1 MEEQTYFSY
10 LLRMWQVWRGNE
22 LVWMASL
29 DDPHTGKR
37 YSFTDLERLFA
48 FLLTQTQG
56 PFHTIERRGDQG
68 QTTDEGEQ
76 NDGEPRPRRE
86 VK

>member
-1 MEEQTYFSY
+1 MEDKTYFSY
-10 LLRMWQVWRGNE
+10 LLRMWQFWRGNE

-37 YSFTDLERLFA
+37 YTFTDLERLFA

-56 PFHTIERRGDQG
+56 PFQWAEKRSGQGRVTEREVQ
-68 QTTDEGEQ
+68 E
-76 NDGEPRPRRE
+76 DGKPRP
-86 VK
+86 